1 MRRLHGGN
9 NSESIGDDPLQR
21 KDEMCRPQGGSNR
34 NLLAISR
41 HGESKKTM
49 KNFSL
54 TWRNLSRKPGRTA
67 ALALITAFL
76 AMAVF
81 GGSAVVLSLR
91 SGLNSLEARLGADII
106 LVPSEAQSKVSFQ
119 NMFLQG
125 TTGAF
130 YMDASVPDKAMEV
143 EGVEKAAPQTF
154 LASLKA
160 DCCSIKIQVIGI
172 DPERDFTVQPWISRS
187 VSRELGDMEVAVGC
201 RVEADVGEIIRIY
214 EQRCKVVARL
224 EATGT
229 GLDTA
234 VYCNMDTMNALL
246 EAAEERNVSHKIE
259 SGDQV
264 ISAVYVKVKDGYDID
279 AVNSRLNG
287 HIRKVTAVR
296 TRSMITGVS
305 DSLAGISRTVT
316 ILILAVWA
324 LALVVLLLTFVLI
337 IRERAREFAV
347 LRLAGASRGMLGRM
361 VLLESALCGLLG
373 GLVGVGLAALV
384 LFPFAQFIESALK
397 LPYLMPDAG
406 KMLLLAAGT
415 VLLSAAVAALSSVIA
430 AYRLSRMDP
439 GTVLREGN

>member
-1 MRRLHGGN
+1 M
-9 NSESIGDDPLQR
+9 NS
-21 KDEMCRPQGGSNR
+21 
-34 NLLAISR
+34 
-41 HGESKKTM
+41 
-49 KNFSL
+49 FSL
-54 TWRNLSRKPGRTA
+54 TIKNLARKPGRTA
-67 ALALITAFL
+67 VLSLLTAFL
-76 AMAVF
+76 ALAVF
-81 GGSAVVLSLR
+81 GGSVVVLSLR

-130 YMDASVPDKAMEV
+130 YMNASALDQALEV

-172 DPERDFTVQPWISRS
+172 DPERDFTVQPWIARS
-187 VSRELGDMEVAVGC
+187 LNRGLGDMDVAVGC
-201 RVEADVGEIIRIY
+201 KVEAGVGEIIRIY
-214 EQRCKVVARL
+214 DQRCKVVAQL

-234 VYCNMDTMNALL
+234 VYCSMSTMNALL
-246 EAAEERNVSHKIE
+246 AAAEEKGVSHKIE

-264 ISAVYVKVKDGYDID
+264 ISAVYVKVKDGYDIGE
-279 AVNSRLNG
+279 VNSRLNG

-316 ILILAVWA
+316 ILIAAVWA
-324 LALVVLLLTFVLI
+324 LALIILLLAFVMM

-347 LRLAGASRGMLGRM
+347 LRLIGASRGMLSRM
-361 VLLESALCGLLG
+361 VMLESALCGLLG
-373 GLVGVGLAALV
+373 GLLGVGLAALF
-384 LFPFAQFIESALK
+384 LFPFAGLIESSLK
-397 LPYLMPDAG
+397 LPYLMPEAG
-406 KMLLLAAGT
+406 KTLLLAAST
-415 VLLSAAVAALSSVIA
+415 VLLSVIVAALSSVTA
-430 AYRLSRMDP
+430 AYRLSRVDP
-439 GTVLREGN
+439 GTALREGN

>member
-1 MRRLHGGN
+1 
-9 NSESIGDDPLQR
+9 
-21 KDEMCRPQGGSNR
+21 
-34 NLLAISR
+34 
-41 HGESKKTM
+41 M

-54 TWRNLSRKPGRTA
+54 SVKNLTRRPGRT
-67 ALALITAFL
+67 LALTLLTAFL
-76 AMAVF
+76 ALAVF
-81 GGSAVVLSLR
+81 GGSVVVLSLR

-130 YMDASVPDKAMEV
+130 YMDASALDQALEV

-172 DPERDFTVQPWISRS
+172 DPQRDFTVQPWISRS
-187 VSRELGDMEVAVGC
+187 LTRELGDMDVAVGC
-201 RVEADVGEIIRIY
+201 KVEAEVGEIIRIY
-214 EQRCKVVARL
+214 DQRCKVVARL

-234 VYCNMDTMNALL
+234 VYCNMDTMNTLL
-246 EAAEERNVSHKIE
+246 QAAEAMGVSHRIE

-264 ISAVYVKVKDGYDID
+264 ISAVYVKVKDGCDIGT
-279 AVNSRLNG
+279 VNSQLNG

-316 ILILAVWA
+316 ILIAAVWV
-324 LALVVLLLTFVLI
+324 LAFMILLLAFALI
-337 IRERAREFAV
+337 IRERSREFAV
-347 LRLAGASRGMLGRM
+347 LRLVGASRGMLSRL
-361 VLLESALCGLLG
+361 VLQESSVCGLLG
-373 GLVGVGLAALV
+373 GLTGILVAALF
-384 LFPFAQFIESALK
+384 LFPFAQLIESALK
-397 LPYLMPDAG
+397 LPYLMPDTG
-406 KMLLLAAGT
+406 KVLLLAGET
-415 VLLSAAVAALSSVIA
+415 MLLSVLVAALASIAA
-430 AYRLSRMDP
+430 AYRLSRVDP
-439 GTVLREGN
+439 GIALREGN

>member
-1 MRRLHGGN
+1 MN
-9 NSESIGDDPLQR
+9 NYSLSL
-21 KDEMCRPQGGSNR
+21 K
-34 NLLAISR
+34 NLL
-41 HGESKKTM
+41 
-49 KNFSL
+49 
-54 TWRNLSRKPGRTA
+54 RKPGRTA
-67 ALALITAFL
+67 ALALLTAFL
-76 AMAVF
+76 ALAVF
-81 GGSAVVLSLR
+81 GGSVVVLSLR
-91 SGLNSLEARLGADII
+91 NGLTSLEDRLGADII

-125 TTGAF
+125 TAGAF
-130 YMDASVPDKAMEV
+130 YMDGSVPDKALEV

-172 DPERDFTVQPWISRS
+172 DPAKDFTVQPWISRS
-187 VSRELGDMEVAVGC
+187 MTRELGDMDVAVGC
-201 RVEADVGEIIRIY
+201 KVEADVGEIIRIY

-234 VYCNMDTMNALL
+234 VYCNMGTMNTLL
-246 EAAEERNVSHKIE
+246 AAAEERGVSHKIE

-264 ISAVYVKVKDGYDID
+264 ISAVYVKVRDGFDID
-279 AVNSRLNG
+279 SVNSRLNS

-316 ILILAVWA
+316 MLIIAVWA
-324 LALVVLLLTFVLI
+324 LAFIILLLVFALI

-347 LRLAGASRGMLGRM
+347 LRLVGASRGMLSRL

-373 GLVGVGLAALV
+373 GLIGVGLAALMV
-384 LFPFAQFIESALK
+384 FPFARLIESVLN
-397 LPYLMPDAG
+397 LPYLLPDTG
-406 KMLLLAAGT
+406 KVLLLAAGT
-415 VLLSAAVAALSSVIA
+415 VCLSALVAALSSVMA
-430 AYRLSRMDP
+430 AYRLSRVDP
-439 GTVLREGN
+439 GTALREGN

>member
-1 MRRLHGGN
+1 M
-9 NSESIGDDPLQR
+9 
-21 KDEMCRPQGGSNR
+21 
-34 NLLAISR
+34 
-41 HGESKKTM
+41 TM
-49 KNFSL
+49 KHFSL
-54 TWRNLSRKPGRTA
+54 SLKNLIRKPGRTGT
-67 ALALITAFL
+67 LALLTAFL
-76 AMAVF
+76 ALAVF
-81 GGSAVVLSLR
+81 GGSVVVLSLR

-130 YMDASVPDKAMEV
+130 YMDASVPDKALEV

-172 DPERDFTVQPWISRS
+172 DPEKDFTVQPWIARS
-187 VSRELGDMEVAVGC
+187 LKRELGDMDVAVGC
-201 RVEADVGEIIRIY
+201 KVEAGIGEIIRIY

-234 VYCNMDTMNALL
+234 VYCNMNTMNALL
-246 EAAEERNVSHKIE
+246 SAAEAKGVSHKIE
-259 SGDQV
+259 SGDSV
-264 ISAVYVKVKDGYDID
+264 VSAVYVKVRDGYDID
-279 AVNSRLNG
+279 AVSSRLNG
-287 HIRKVTAVR
+287 RLRKVTAVR

-305 DSLAGISRTVT
+305 DSLAGVSRTVT
-316 ILILAVWA
+316 VLIAAVWA
-324 LALVVLLLTFVLI
+324 LAFVILLLAFVLI

-347 LRLAGASRGMLGRM
+347 LRLVGGSRGMLSRT

-373 GLVGVGLAALV
+373 GGIGVGLAAAL
-384 LFPFAQFIESALK
+384 LFPFSQLIESALK

-406 KMLLLAAGT
+406 RVLLLAAGT
-415 VLLSAAVAALSSVIA
+415 VMLSVAVAALSSVVA
-430 AYRLSRMDP
+430 AYRLSRVDP
-439 GTVLREGN
+439 GTALREGN